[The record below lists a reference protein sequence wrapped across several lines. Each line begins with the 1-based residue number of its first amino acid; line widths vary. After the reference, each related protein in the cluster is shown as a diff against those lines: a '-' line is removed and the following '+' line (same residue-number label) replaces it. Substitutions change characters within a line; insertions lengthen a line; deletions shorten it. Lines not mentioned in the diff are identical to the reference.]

1 MTKNLIM
8 TVFGFGLIAAFA
20 IPFLRKPI
28 PVPAAPIMEI
38 DSSKIDS
45 STIIIEIA
53 TNELKDG

>member
-8 TVFGFGLIAAFA
+8 ACLAIGLIAAFA
-20 IPFLRKPI
+20 IPFFKKPI
-28 PVPAAPIMEI
+28 PVIAAPIMEI